1 MRAYLSFFRIRF
13 LAGLQYRSAA
23 WAGIAT
29 QFVWG
34 GMTLLLYAAFYKTG
48 ADAFPMTFPALASYI
63 WLQQALLA
71 LFMTWYFDGEILD
84 AVVTGAVAY
93 ELCRPADLY
102 AMWFAKGLAVRTS
115 RALLRFAPI
124 LLAAALLPP
133 PFRLGPPVSLPAALL
148 FLLSTAMGL
157 CVIVAFS
164 MLIYISAFYT
174 VSPLGVRML
183 AASVMEFFTAA
194 ALFPR
199 SAAAD
204 FLRAA
209 LRLDA
214 EHAVSDLHRLYARA
228 GSAART
234 AGAGRLAA
242 AARRLGTALDAPCR
256 PPDRRAGRVRKCGYT
271 ANIWPCC

>member
-1 MRAYLSFFRIRF
+1 MRACFSFFRIRF

-48 ADAFPMTFPALASYI
+48 ADAFPMIFPALASYI

-124 LLAAALLPP
+124 LLVAALLPP
-133 PFRLGPPVSLPAALL
+133 PFRLGPPASLPAALL

-183 AASVMEFFTAA
+183 AASVMEFFTG
-194 ALFPR
+194 ALLPLPFFPEALQPIFYALPFA
-199 SAAAD
+199 SMQSTP
-204 FLRAA
+204 FLIYTGYMRGREA
-209 LRLDA
+209 LLGLLVQ
-214 EHAVSDLHRLYARA
+214 AVWLLLLVVL
-228 GSAART
+228 
-234 AGAGRLAA
+234 GRLWM
-242 AARRLGTALDAPCR
+242 
-256 PPDRRAGRVRKCGYT
+256 RRAVHRTVVQGG
-271 ANIWPCC
+271 

>member
-13 LAGLQYRSAA
+13 LGGTAIPFRRVGGHRHAVRL
-23 WAGIAT
+23 
-29 QFVWG
+29 G

-102 AMWFAKGLAVRTS
+102 AMWFGQGAGRANLA
-115 RALLRFAPI
+115 ALLRFAPI

-183 AASVMEFFTAA
+183 AASVMEFFTG
-194 ALFPR
+194 ALLPLPFFPEALQPIFYALPFA
-199 SAAAD
+199 SMQSTP
-204 FLRAA
+204 FLIYTGYMRGREA
-209 LRLDA
+209 LLGLLVQ
-214 EHAVSDLHRLYARA
+214 AVWLLLLVVL
-228 GSAART
+228 
-234 AGAGRLAA
+234 GRLWM
-242 AARRLGTALDAPCR
+242 
-256 PPDRRAGRVRKCGYT
+256 RRAVRRTVVQGG
-271 ANIWPCC
+271 

>member
-1 MRAYLSFFRIRF
+1 MRACFSFFRIRF

-102 AMWFAKGLAVRTS
+102 AMWFAKGLAVRT
-115 RALLRFAPI
+115 
-124 LLAAALLPP
+124 
-133 PFRLGPPVSLPAALL
+133 
-148 FLLSTAMGL
+148 
-157 CVIVAFS
+157 
-164 MLIYISAFYT
+164 
-174 VSPLGVRML
+174 
-183 AASVMEFFTAA
+183 
-194 ALFPR
+194 
-199 SAAAD
+199 
-204 FLRAA
+204 
-209 LRLDA
+209 
-214 EHAVSDLHRLYARA
+214 
-228 GSAART
+228 
-234 AGAGRLAA
+234 
-242 AARRLGTALDAPCR
+242 
-256 PPDRRAGRVRKCGYT
+256 
-271 ANIWPCC
+271 